1 MNPTITHEL
10 AKAHIAELRRIAEAA
25 TLATRHF
32 RSDSAT
38 RRIDQRR
45 RPASRSVISNLYT
58 RARHQPCPACG
69 EL

>member
-1 MNPTITHEL
+1 MHPTIMQEL
-10 AKAHIAELRRIAEAA
+10 AKAHIAELRRTAEAA
-25 TLATRHF
+25 NLDPSHF

-45 RPASRSVISNLYT
+45 RPAGRSVISKLHT
-58 RARHQPCPACG
+58 HARHQPCPASE